1 MRSAGSVPAAQLNST
16 QRNSTQLNS
25 SALQLKCTFVK
36 NDKPCGSIL
45 SRRHVG
51 VLETH
56 LGSHGI
62 TKDSNVDTPAPT
74 VKNLFQQ
81 LCPTLSLEE
90 KTLLLVAFKGWSALT
105 LEDELFQCQHLLLS
119 LKFLHTRANMRF
131 LRYKISL
138 ECRRVAVATQRA
150 GAVSETLAGRVRP
163 GDRAKSM

>member
-1 MRSAGSVPAAQLNST
+1 MP
-16 QRNSTQLNS
+16 
-25 SALQLKCTFVK
+25 LQLKCTFV

-119 LKFLHTRANMRF
+119 FEVFAHA
-131 LRYKISL
+131 
-138 ECRRVAVATQRA
+138 CQHAVLAVQNIA
-150 GAVSETLAGRVRP
+150 G
-163 GDRAKSM
+163 M